1 MLSKKIWV
9 ALRILVILVL
19 LFGFAV
25 LGVFGGF
32 NYVISQDTRFST
44 LKKGLAEGKYKV
56 TADNKDAITVV
67 VESGDSTSD
76 IADKLYEKG
85 LIKNKLV
92 FSLMSKINGFD
103 GAYVAGTHY
112 LLKSYSYDELMF
124 FMTLESAT
132 VSVTIPEGATYV
144 QVKKILHKAGLTF
157 NDEEFDQCMNSPN
170 MFVDY
175 DFVSKIEINEDRD
188 YILAGYLYPD
198 TYMFD
203 INAKPEAIIRKF
215 LSNMRSKL
223 YEEYYKRAEG
233 LKMSMDQ
240 VITLASIIQME
251 TGKPRDMMY
260 VSAVFHNRLKSK
272 DKSLRKFGSS
282 ATVNYLIEKQGGK
295 TSILHSDEELAID
308 SPYNTY
314 KHEGLT
320 PGPIC
325 MPGLDAISAA
335 LYPEPGCGYLYFC
348 ATGDGGTAFATTL
361 KQHNKNIAKY
371 KDNWTKHEDVTEEEP
386 HGEDIDDQN
395 AGKDPENDQEPAETT
410 KKKN

>member
-9 ALRILVILVL
+9 ALRVLVIILL

-32 NYVISQDTRFST
+32 NYVLSQDTRFDN

-56 TADNKDAITVV
+56 QADTPGAVTLV
-67 VESGDSTSD
+67 VETGDSTSD
-76 IADKLYEKG
+76 IADKLLEKG

-112 LLKSYSYDELMF
+112 LLDSYSYDELMF
-124 FMTLESAT
+124 FLTLESAT
-132 VSVTIPEGATYV
+132 VAVTIPEGTTYY
-144 QVKKILHKAGLTF
+144 QLKKILHKAGLTF
-157 NDEEFDQCMNSPN
+157 DDAEFDMCMNSPD

-175 DFVSKIEINEDRD
+175 DFVSKIEINDERD
-188 YILAGYLYPD
+188 FILAGYLYPD

-203 INAKPEAIIRKF
+203 VNSKPETIIRKF
-215 LSNMRSKL
+215 LNNMKSKL
-223 YEEYYKRAEG
+223 YEEYYTRAKG
-233 LKMSMDQ
+233 LGMSMDQ

-251 TGKPRDMMY
+251 TGKPLDMMY
-260 VSAVFHNRLKSK
+260 ISAVFHNRLKSK
-272 DKSLRKFGSS
+272 DKSLRRFGSS
-282 ATVNYLIEKQGGK
+282 ATINYLIEQRGEK
-295 TSILHSDEELAID
+295 TTLLHSDDQLAID

-314 KHEGLT
+314 THEGLP

-361 KQHNKNIAKY
+361 KQHQKNVNKY
-371 KDNWTKHEDVTEEEP
+371 KSNWIKREAVTEEEP
-386 HGEDIDDQN
+386 QGEDIDD
-395 AGKDPENDQEPAETT
+395 ENLTKNNGDDTAPTETT
-410 KKKN
+410 KKN

>member
-9 ALRILVILVL
+9 ALRILVILLL

-32 NYVISQDTRFST
+32 NYGISQDTRFST

-56 TADNKDAITVV
+56 TAETKDAVTVV

-112 LLKSYSYDELMF
+112 LLKTYSYDEIMF
-124 FMTLESAT
+124 FMTLEPAT
-132 VSVTIPEGATYV
+132 VAVTIPEGATYV

-157 NDEEFDQCMNSPN
+157 DDEEFDQCMNSPN
-170 MFVDY
+170 MFVDF
-175 DFVSKIEINEDRD
+175 DFIANIDISEDRD

-203 INAKPEAIIRKF
+203 VNAKPETIIRRF

-223 YEEYYKRAEG
+223 YSEYYTRAKG

-260 VSAVFHNRLKSK
+260 ISAVFHNRLKSK

-282 ATVNYLIEKQGGK
+282 ATINYLVEKNGGK
-295 TSILHSDEELAID
+295 TSLLHSDDELAID

-314 KHEGLT
+314 KHEGLP

-335 LYPEPGCGYLYFC
+335 LYPEAGCGYLYFC

-386 HGEDIDDQN
+386 QGEDIDDQN
-395 AGKDPENDQEPAETT
+395 AGGEPDEDTT
-410 KKKN
+410 PADNN

>member
-9 ALRILVILVL
+9 ALRILVILLL

-32 NYVISQDTRFST
+32 NYVISQDTRFTT

-56 TADNKDAITVV
+56 TAETEGAVTLV

-85 LIKNKLV
+85 LITNKLV

-124 FMTLESAT
+124 FLTLESAT
-132 VSVTIPEGATYV
+132 VAVTIPEGATYV

-157 NDEEFDQCMNSPN
+157 DDAEFDQCMNSPD

-175 DFVSKIEINEDRD
+175 DFISKIEINEERD

-203 INAKPEAIIRKF
+203 VNAKPETIIRKF
-215 LSNMRSKL
+215 LNNMRNKL
-223 YEEYYKRAEG
+223 YDEYYTRAKA

-251 TGKPRDMMY
+251 TGKPLDMMY

-282 ATVNYLIEKQGGK
+282 ATINYLVELKGEK
-295 TSILHSDEELAID
+295 TSLLHTDDQLAID

-314 KHEGLT
+314 KHEGLP

-325 MPGLDAISAA
+325 MPGIDAISAA
-335 LYPEPGCGYLYFC
+335 LYPEPGCGYYYFC
-348 ATGDGGTAFATTL
+348 ATGDGGTAFATNL
-361 KQHNKNIAKY
+361 KAHQKNVAKY

-386 HGEDIDDQN
+386 QGEDIDDQN
-395 AGKDPENDQEPAETT
+395 AGKDIEETTPAETT
-410 KKKN
+410 KKK

>member
-9 ALRILVILVL
+9 ALRILVIVLL

-25 LGVFGGF
+25 IGVFGGF

-44 LKKGLAEGKYKV
+44 LKRELAEGKHKV
-56 TADNKDAITVV
+56 KADTEGAVTVV
-67 VESGDSTSD
+67 VENGDSTSD
-76 IADKLYEKG
+76 IADKLLEKG

-112 LLKSYSYDELMF
+112 LLKSYSYDEIMF
-124 FMTLESAT
+124 FMTLEPAT
-132 VSVTIPEGATYV
+132 VAVTIPEGATYV
-144 QVKKILHKAGLTF
+144 QVKKLLHKAGLTF
-157 NDEEFDQCMNSPN
+157 DDEEFDKCMNSPD

-175 DFVSKIEINEDRD
+175 DFVSKIEINDERD

-203 INAKPEAIIRKF
+203 INAKPETIIRRF
-215 LSNMRSKL
+215 LNNMRSKL
-223 YEEYYKRAEG
+223 YEEYYTRAQG

-251 TGKPRDMMY
+251 SGKPLDMMY
-260 VSAVFHNRLKSK
+260 ISAVFHNRLKSK

-282 ATVNYLIEKQGGK
+282 ATINYLVEKQGGK
-295 TSILHSDEELAID
+295 TSLLHSDEELAIK

-314 KHEGLT
+314 THEGLP

-361 KQHNKNIAKY
+361 KAHQKNIAKY

-386 HGEDIDDQN
+386 FGEDIDDEN
-395 AGKDPENDQEPAETT
+395 ARKAVEETEPTETT

>member
-9 ALRILVILVL
+9 ALRILVIILL

-32 NYVISQDTRFST
+32 NYVLSQDSRFDS

-56 TADNKDAITVV
+56 QADTPGAVTLVI
-67 VESGDSTSD
+67 ESGDSTSD
-76 IADKLYEKG
+76 IADKLYEQG
-85 LIKNKLV
+85 LISNKLV
-92 FSLMSKINGFD
+92 FSIMSKINGFD

-124 FMTLESAT
+124 FLTLESAT
-132 VSVTIPEGATYV
+132 VAVTIPEGATYV

-157 NDEEFDQCMNSPN
+157 NDEEFDKCMNSPD
-170 MFVDY
+170 MFVDF
-175 DFVSKIEINEDRD
+175 DFISKIEINDERD

-203 INAKPEAIIRKF
+203 INSKPETIIRRF
-215 LSNMRSKL
+215 LNNMKSKL
-223 YEEYYKRAEG
+223 YAEYYTRAKG
-233 LKMSMDQ
+233 LNMSMDQ

-251 TGKPRDMMY
+251 TGKPLDMMY

-282 ATVNYLIEKQGGK
+282 ATVNYLVELRGEKV
-295 TSILHSDEELAID
+295 TLLHSDEQLKIN

-314 KHEGLT
+314 THEGLP

-325 MPGLDAISAA
+325 MPGIDAISAA

-361 KQHNKNIAKY
+361 KQHQKNVAKY
-371 KDNWTKHEDVTEEEP
+371 KDNWTKHEEVTEVEP

-395 AGKDPENDQEPAETT
+395 TPEETTTAETT
-410 KKKN
+410 KKK

>member
-9 ALRILVILVL
+9 ALRVLVIILL

-32 NYVISQDTRFST
+32 NYVLSQDTRFDN

-56 TADNKDAITVV
+56 QADTPGAVTLV
-67 VESGDSTSD
+67 VETGDSTSD
-76 IADKLYEKG
+76 IADKLLEKG

-112 LLKSYSYDELMF
+112 LLDSYSYDELMF
-124 FMTLESAT
+124 FLTLESAT
-132 VSVTIPEGATYV
+132 VAVTIPEGTTYYKL
-144 QVKKILHKAGLTF
+144 KKILHKAGLTF
-157 NDEEFDQCMNSPN
+157 DDAEFDMCMNSPD

-175 DFVSKIEINEDRD
+175 DFVSKIEINDQRD
-188 YILAGYLYPD
+188 FILAGYLYPD

-203 INAKPEAIIRKF
+203 VNSKPETIIRKF
-215 LSNMRSKL
+215 LNNMNSKL
-223 YEEYYKRAEG
+223 YEEYYTRAKG
-233 LKMSMDQ
+233 LGMSMDQ
-240 VITLASIIQME
+240 VITLASVIQME
-251 TGKPRDMMY
+251 TGKPLDMMY
-260 VSAVFHNRLKSK
+260 ISAVFHNRLKSK

-282 ATVNYLIEKQGGK
+282 ASINYLIEQRGEK
-295 TSILHSDEELAID
+295 TTLLHTDEQLKID

-314 KHEGLT
+314 THEGLP

-325 MPGLDAISAA
+325 MPGIDAISAA

-348 ATGDGGTAFATTL
+348 ATGDGGTAFATNL

-371 KDNWTKHEDVTEEEP
+371 KSNWTKHEDVTEEEP
-386 HGEDIDDQN
+386 HGEDLDDEN
-395 AGKDPENDQEPAETT
+395 IGKHTGDDTTPAETT
-410 KKKN
+410 KKN

>member
-9 ALRILVILVL
+9 ALRILVILLL

-32 NYVISQDTRFST
+32 NYVISQDTRFNT
-44 LKKGLAEGKYKV
+44 LKKDLAAGKYNVKPDTPGAV
-56 TADNKDAITVV
+56 TIV

-76 IADKLYEKG
+76 IADKLIEKG
-85 LIKNKLV
+85 LINNKLV

-112 LLKSYSYDELMF
+112 LLKSYSYDEIMF

-132 VSVTIPEGATYV
+132 VSVTIPEGSTYL

-157 NDEEFDQCMNSPN
+157 DDEEFDKCMNSPD

-175 DFVSKIEINEDRD
+175 DFIAKIEINDDRD

-215 LSNMRSKL
+215 LNNMRSKL
-223 YEEYYKRAEG
+223 YDEYYKRAEG

-251 TGKPRDMMY
+251 TGKPLDMMY
-260 VSAVFHNRLKSK
+260 VSSVFH
-272 DKSLRKFGSS
+272 
-282 ATVNYLIEKQGGK
+282 
-295 TSILHSDEELAID
+295 
-308 SPYNTY
+308 PYR
-314 KHEGLT
+314 
-320 PGPIC
+320 
-325 MPGLDAISAA
+325 
-335 LYPEPGCGYLYFC
+335 
-348 ATGDGGTAFATTL
+348 
-361 KQHNKNIAKY
+361 
-371 KDNWTKHEDVTEEEP
+371 
-386 HGEDIDDQN
+386 
-395 AGKDPENDQEPAETT
+395 
-410 KKKN
+410 

>member
-9 ALRILVILVL
+9 ALRVLVIILL

-44 LKKGLAEGKYKV
+44 LKRELAEGKHKV
-56 TADNKDAITVV
+56 NAETEGAVTVV

-76 IADKLYEKG
+76 IADKLLEKG

-112 LLKSYSYDELMF
+112 LLKSYSYDEIMF
-124 FMTLESAT
+124 FMTLEPAT
-132 VSVTIPEGATYV
+132 VAVTIPEGSTYI
-144 QVKKILHKAGLTF
+144 QVKKLLHKAGLTF
-157 NDEEFDQCMNSPN
+157 DDEEFDKCMNSPD

-175 DFVSKIEINEDRD
+175 DFVSKIEINDQRD

-203 INAKPEAIIRKF
+203 INAKPESIIRKF
-215 LSNMRSKL
+215 LNNMRSKL
-223 YEEYYKRAEG
+223 YDEYYKRAEG

-251 TGKPRDMMY
+251 SGKPLDMMY
-260 VSAVFHNRLKSK
+260 ISAVFHNRLKSK

-282 ATVNYLIEKQGGK
+282 ATINYLVEKQGGK
-295 TSILHSDEELAID
+295 TSLLHSDAELAID

-361 KQHNKNIAKY
+361 KAHQKNINKY

-386 HGEDIDDQN
+386 YGEDIDDEN
-395 AGKDPENDQEPAETT
+395 ARKAVEETEPTETT

>member
-9 ALRILVILVL
+9 ALRVLVIIIL

-32 NYVISQDTRFST
+32 NYVLSQDTRFDN

-56 TADNKDAITVV
+56 QADTPGAVTLV
-67 VESGDSTSD
+67 VETGDSTSD
-76 IADKLYEKG
+76 IADKLLEKG

-112 LLKSYSYDELMF
+112 LLDSYSYDELMF
-124 FMTLESAT
+124 FLTLESAT
-132 VSVTIPEGATYV
+132 VAVTIPEGTTYYKL
-144 QVKKILHKAGLTF
+144 KKILHKAGLTF
-157 NDEEFDQCMNSPN
+157 DDAEFDMCMNSPD

-175 DFVSKIEINEDRD
+175 DFVSKIEINDERD
-188 YILAGYLYPD
+188 FILAGYLYPD

-203 INAKPEAIIRKF
+203 VNSKPETIIRKF
-215 LSNMRSKL
+215 LNNMKSKL
-223 YEEYYKRAEG
+223 YDEYYTRAKG
-233 LKMSMDQ
+233 LGMSMDQ
-240 VITLASIIQME
+240 VITLASVIQME
-251 TGKPRDMMY
+251 TGKPLDMMY
-260 VSAVFHNRLKSK
+260 ISAVFHNRLKSK

-282 ATVNYLIEKQGGK
+282 ASINYLIEQRGEK
-295 TSILHSDEELAID
+295 TTLLHTDEQLKID

-314 KHEGLT
+314 THEGLP

-348 ATGDGGTAFATTL
+348 ATGDGGTAFATNL

-371 KDNWTKHEDVTEEEP
+371 KSNWTKHEDVTEEEP
-386 HGEDIDDQN
+386 HGEDLDDEN
-395 AGKDPENDQEPAETT
+395 IGKHTGDETTPAETT
-410 KKKN
+410 KKN

>member
-9 ALRILVILVL
+9 ALRILVIILL

-32 NYVISQDTRFST
+32 NYVLSQDNRFDT
-44 LKKGLAEGKYKV
+44 LKKGLADGKYKV
-56 TADNKDAITVV
+56 KADTPGAVTLVIET
-67 VESGDSTSD
+67 GDSTSD
-76 IADKLYEKG
+76 IADKLYEQG
-85 LIKNKLV
+85 LIGNKLV

-124 FMTLESAT
+124 FLTLESAT
-132 VSVTIPEGATYV
+132 VAVTIPEGTTYV
-144 QVKKILHKAGLTF
+144 QLKKLLHKAGLTF
-157 NDEEFDQCMNSPN
+157 DDAEFDKCMNSPD

-175 DFVSKIEINEDRD
+175 DFISKIEINEDRD

-203 INAKPEAIIRKF
+203 VNSKPESIIRKF
-215 LSNMRSKL
+215 LNNMRGKL
-223 YEEYYKRAEG
+223 YEEYYTRAKA
-233 LKMSMDQ
+233 LNMSMDQ

-251 TGKPRDMMY
+251 TGKPLDMMY

-272 DKSLRKFGSS
+272 DASLRKFGSS
-282 ATVNYLIEKQGGK
+282 ATINYLVEKRGGK
-295 TSILHSDEELAID
+295 TSLLHSDEELAID

-314 KHEGLT
+314 THEGLT

-371 KDNWTKHEDVTEEEP
+371 KDNWSKHEDVTEVEP
-386 HGEDIDDQN
+386 GGEDIDDQN
-395 AGKDPENDQEPAETT
+395 AGKNTEETTAPTETT

>member
-9 ALRILVILVL
+9 ALRVLVIILL

-32 NYVISQDTRFST
+32 NYVLSQDTRFDN

-56 TADNKDAITVV
+56 QADTPGAVTFV
-67 VESGDSTSD
+67 VETGDTTSD
-76 IADKLYEKG
+76 IADKLLEKG

-112 LLKSYSYDELMF
+112 LLDSYSYDELMF
-124 FMTLESAT
+124 FLTLESAT
-132 VSVTIPEGATYV
+132 VAVTIPEGTTYYKL
-144 QVKKILHKAGLTF
+144 KKILHKAGLTF
-157 NDEEFDQCMNSPN
+157 DDAEFDMCMNSPD

-175 DFVSKIEINEDRD
+175 DFVSKIEINDERD
-188 YILAGYLYPD
+188 FILAGYLYPD

-203 INAKPEAIIRKF
+203 VNSKPETIIRKF
-215 LSNMRSKL
+215 LNNMKSKL
-223 YEEYYKRAEG
+223 YDEYYTRAKG
-233 LKMSMDQ
+233 LGMSMDQ
-240 VITLASIIQME
+240 VITLASVIQME
-251 TGKPRDMMY
+251 TGKPLDMMY
-260 VSAVFHNRLKSK
+260 ISAVFHNRLKSK

-282 ATVNYLIEKQGGK
+282 ASINYLIEQRGEK
-295 TSILHSDEELAID
+295 TTLLHTDEQLKID

-314 KHEGLT
+314 THEGLP

-348 ATGDGGTAFATTL
+348 ATGDGGTAFATNL

-371 KDNWTKHEDVTEEEP
+371 KSNWTKHEDVTEEEP
-386 HGEDIDDQN
+386 HGEDLDDEN
-395 AGKDPENDQEPAETT
+395 IGKHTGDETTPAETT
-410 KKKN
+410 KKN

>member
-9 ALRILVILVL
+9 ALRILVILLL

-56 TADNKDAITVV
+56 TADNKDAVTVV
-67 VESGDSTSD
+67 VETGDSTSA

-112 LLKSYSYDELMF
+112 LLDSYSYDELMF
-124 FMTLESAT
+124 FLTLESAT
-132 VSVTIPEGATYV
+132 VSVTIPEGTTYV
-144 QVKKILHKAGLTF
+144 QLKKLLHKAGLTF
-157 NDEEFDQCMNSPN
+157 DDEEFDQCMNSPD

-175 DFVSKIEINEDRD
+175 DFISKIEINEDRD

-203 INAKPEAIIRKF
+203 INAKPETIIRKF

-223 YEEYYKRAEG
+223 YRRVLQACQG

-251 TGKPRDMMY
+251 TGKPLDMMY

-272 DKSLRKFGSS
+272 DKSFAQVR
-282 ATVNYLIEKQGGK
+282 IECYGQLSHREAGRQD
-295 TSILHSDEELAID
+295 I
-308 SPYNTY
+308 
-314 KHEGLT
+314 
-320 PGPIC
+320 
-325 MPGLDAISAA
+325 AA
-335 LYPEPGCGYLYFC
+335 SFR
-348 ATGDGGTAFATTL
+348 
-361 KQHNKNIAKY
+361 
-371 KDNWTKHEDVTEEEP
+371 
-386 HGEDIDDQN
+386 
-395 AGKDPENDQEPAETT
+395 
-410 KKKN
+410 

>member
-9 ALRILVILVL
+9 ALRILVILLL

-32 NYVISQDTRFST
+32 NYVLSQDSRFDT

-56 TADNKDAITVV
+56 KADTPGAVTLVIET
-67 VESGDSTSD
+67 GDSTSD
-76 IADKLYEKG
+76 IADKLYEQG
-85 LIKNKLV
+85 LIGNKLV

-124 FMTLESAT
+124 FLTLESAT
-132 VSVTIPEGATYV
+132 VAVTIPEGTTYV
-144 QVKKILHKAGLTF
+144 QLKKLLHKAGLTF
-157 NDEEFDQCMNSPN
+157 DDEEFDKCMNSPD

-175 DFVSKIEINEDRD
+175 DFISKIEINEDRD

-203 INAKPEAIIRKF
+203 VNSKPETIIRKF
-215 LSNMRSKL
+215 LNNMRGKL
-223 YEEYYKRAEG
+223 YQEYYTRAKA
-233 LKMSMDQ
+233 LNMSMDQ

-251 TGKPRDMMY
+251 TGKPLDMMY

-282 ATVNYLIEKQGGK
+282 ATINYLVEKQGGK
-295 TSILHSDEELAID
+295 TSLLHSDAELAID

-314 KHEGLT
+314 THEGLT

-371 KDNWTKHEDVTEEEP
+371 KDNWTKHEDVTEVEP
-386 HGEDIDDQN
+386 GGEDIDDQN
-395 AGKDPENDQEPAETT
+395 AGKDPEETTAPTETT
-410 KKKN
+410 KKN

>member
-9 ALRILVILVL
+9 ALRVLVIILL

-32 NYVISQDTRFST
+32 NYVLSQDTRFDN

-56 TADNKDAITVV
+56 QADTPGAVTLV
-67 VESGDSTSD
+67 VETGDSTSD
-76 IADKLYEKG
+76 IADKLLEKG

-112 LLKSYSYDELMF
+112 LLDSYSYDELMF
-124 FMTLESAT
+124 FLTLESAT
-132 VSVTIPEGATYV
+132 VAVTIPEGTTYYKL
-144 QVKKILHKAGLTF
+144 KKILHKAGLTF
-157 NDEEFDQCMNSPN
+157 DDAEFDMCMNSPD

-175 DFVSKIEINEDRD
+175 DFVSKIEINDERD
-188 YILAGYLYPD
+188 FILAGYLYPD

-203 INAKPEAIIRKF
+203 VNSKPETIIRKF
-215 LSNMRSKL
+215 LNNMKSKL
-223 YEEYYKRAEG
+223 YDEYYTRAKG
-233 LKMSMDQ
+233 LGMSMDQ
-240 VITLASIIQME
+240 VITLASVIQME
-251 TGKPRDMMY
+251 TGKPLDMMY
-260 VSAVFHNRLKSK
+260 ISAVFHNRLKSK

-282 ATVNYLIEKQGGK
+282 ASINYLIEQRGEK
-295 TSILHSDEELAID
+295 TTLLHTDEQLKID

-314 KHEGLT
+314 THEGLP

-348 ATGDGGTAFATTL
+348 ATGDGGTAFATNL

-371 KDNWTKHEDVTEEEP
+371 KSNWTKHEDVTEEEP
-386 HGEDIDDQN
+386 HGEDLDDEN
-395 AGKDPENDQEPAETT
+395 IGKHIGDETTPAETT
-410 KKKN
+410 KKN

>member
-9 ALRILVILVL
+9 ALRILVIILL

-32 NYVISQDTRFST
+32 NYVLSQDSRFDS

-56 TADNKDAITVV
+56 QADTPGAVTLVI
-67 VESGDSTSD
+67 ESGDSTSA
-76 IADKLYEKG
+76 IADKLYEQG
-85 LIKNKLV
+85 LISNKLV
-92 FSLMSKINGFD
+92 FSIMSKINGFD

-124 FMTLESAT
+124 FLTLESAT
-132 VSVTIPEGATYV
+132 VAVTIPEGATYV

-157 NDEEFDQCMNSPN
+157 NDEEFDKCMNSPD
-170 MFVDY
+170 MFVDF
-175 DFVSKIEINEDRD
+175 DFISKIEINDERD

-203 INAKPEAIIRKF
+203 INSKPETIIRRF
-215 LSNMRSKL
+215 LNNMKSKL
-223 YEEYYKRAEG
+223 YAEYYTRAKG
-233 LKMSMDQ
+233 LNMSMDQ

-251 TGKPRDMMY
+251 TGKPLDMMY

-282 ATVNYLIEKQGGK
+282 ATVNYLVELRGEKV
-295 TSILHSDEELAID
+295 TLLHSDEQLKIN

-314 KHEGLT
+314 THEGLP

-325 MPGLDAISAA
+325 MPGIDAISAA

-361 KQHNKNIAKY
+361 KQHQKNVAKY
-371 KDNWTKHEDVTEEEP
+371 KDNWTKHEEVTEVEP

-395 AGKDPENDQEPAETT
+395 TPEETTTAETT
-410 KKKN
+410 KKK

>member
-9 ALRILVILVL
+9 ALRVLVIILL

-32 NYVISQDTRFST
+32 NYVLSQDTRFDN

-56 TADNKDAITVV
+56 QADTPGAVTLV
-67 VESGDSTSD
+67 VETGDSTSD
-76 IADKLYEKG
+76 IADKLLEKG

-112 LLKSYSYDELMF
+112 LLDSYSYDELMF
-124 FMTLESAT
+124 FLTLESAT
-132 VSVTIPEGATYV
+132 VAVTIPEGTTYYKL
-144 QVKKILHKAGLTF
+144 KKILHKAGLTF
-157 NDEEFDQCMNSPN
+157 DDAEFDMCMNSPD

-175 DFVSKIEINEDRD
+175 DFVSKIEINDERD
-188 YILAGYLYPD
+188 FILAGYLYPD

-203 INAKPEAIIRKF
+203 VNSKPETIIRKF
-215 LSNMRSKL
+215 LNNMKSKL
-223 YEEYYKRAEG
+223 YDEYYTRAKG
-233 LKMSMDQ
+233 LGMSMDQ
-240 VITLASIIQME
+240 VITLASVIQME
-251 TGKPRDMMY
+251 TGKPLDMMY
-260 VSAVFHNRLKSK
+260 ISAVFHNRLKSK

-282 ATVNYLIEKQGGK
+282 ASINYLIEQRGEK
-295 TSILHSDEELAID
+295 TTLLHTDEQLKID

-314 KHEGLT
+314 THEGLP

-348 ATGDGGTAFATTL
+348 ATGDGGTAFATNL

-371 KDNWTKHEDVTEEEP
+371 KSNWTKHENVTEEEP
-386 HGEDIDDQN
+386 HGEDLDDEN
-395 AGKDPENDQEPAETT
+395 IGKHTGDETTPAETT
-410 KKKN
+410 KKN

>member
-9 ALRILVILVL
+9 ALRVLVIILL

-32 NYVISQDTRFST
+32 NYVLSQDTRFDN

-56 TADNKDAITVV
+56 QADTPGAVTLV
-67 VESGDSTSD
+67 VETGDSTSD
-76 IADKLYEKG
+76 IADKLLEKG

-112 LLKSYSYDELMF
+112 LLDSYSYDELMF
-124 FMTLESAT
+124 FLTLESAT
-132 VSVTIPEGATYV
+132 VAVTIPEGTTYYKL
-144 QVKKILHKAGLTF
+144 KKILHKAGLTF
-157 NDEEFDQCMNSPN
+157 DDAEFDMCMNSPD

-175 DFVSKIEINEDRD
+175 DFVSKIEINDERD
-188 YILAGYLYPD
+188 FILAGYLYPD

-203 INAKPEAIIRKF
+203 VNSKPETIIRKF
-215 LSNMRSKL
+215 LNNMKSKL
-223 YEEYYKRAEG
+223 YDEYYTRAKG
-233 LKMSMDQ
+233 LGMSMDQ
-240 VITLASIIQME
+240 VITLASVIQME
-251 TGKPRDMMY
+251 TGKPLDMMY
-260 VSAVFHNRLKSK
+260 ISAVFHNRLKSK

-282 ATVNYLIEKQGGK
+282 ASINYLIEQRGEK
-295 TSILHSDEELAID
+295 TTLLHTDEQLKID

-314 KHEGLT
+314 THEGLP

-348 ATGDGGTAFATTL
+348 ATGDGGTSFATNL

-371 KDNWTKHEDVTEEEP
+371 KSNWTKHEDVTEEEP
-386 HGEDIDDQN
+386 HGEDLDDEN
-395 AGKDPENDQEPAETT
+395 IGKHTGDETTPAETT
-410 KKKN
+410 KKN

>member
-9 ALRILVILVL
+9 ALRVLVILLL

-32 NYVISQDTRFST
+32 NYVLSQDTRFDN

-56 TADNKDAITVV
+56 QADTPGAVTLV
-67 VESGDSTSD
+67 VETGDSTSD
-76 IADKLYEKG
+76 IADKLLEKG

-112 LLKSYSYDELMF
+112 LLDSYSYDELMF
-124 FMTLESAT
+124 FLTLESAT
-132 VSVTIPEGATYV
+132 VAVTIPEGTTYY
-144 QVKKILHKAGLTF
+144 QLKKILHKAGLTF
-157 NDEEFDQCMNSPN
+157 DDAEFDMCMNSPD

-175 DFVSKIEINEDRD
+175 DFVSKIEINDERD
-188 YILAGYLYPD
+188 FILAGYLYPD

-203 INAKPEAIIRKF
+203 VNSKPETIIRKF
-215 LSNMRSKL
+215 LNNMKSKL
-223 YEEYYKRAEG
+223 YEEYYTRAKG
-233 LKMSMDQ
+233 LGMSMDQ

-251 TGKPRDMMY
+251 TGKPLDMMY
-260 VSAVFHNRLKSK
+260 ISAVFHNRLKSK

-282 ATVNYLIEKQGGK
+282 ATINYLIEQRGEK
-295 TSILHSDEELAID
+295 TTLLHSDDQLAID

-314 KHEGLT
+314 THEGLP

-361 KQHNKNIAKY
+361 KQHQKNVNKY
-371 KDNWTKHEDVTEEEP
+371 KSNWIKREAVTEEEP
-386 HGEDIDDQN
+386 QGEDIDD
-395 AGKDPENDQEPAETT
+395 ENLTKNNGDDTAPTETT
-410 KKKN
+410 KKN